1 MAGYY
6 QLIGF
11 SVSANSSPPPPT
23 ELSLDPSGHA
33 LFLDFDGVIAEI
45 APRPDAVSVEP
56 SRAAIIAAWRRASGD
71 ALALVSGRE
80 IDDLRSVFPA
90 YDGAISG
97 GHGAETE
104 MPGAP
109 REHASADIEAAR
121 ECGDAMEAF
130 ASARPGLLFERK
142 RAGGVLH
149 YRADPSLES
158 AAWGMVEA
166 LIEGRAGL
174 EAQAAKMAVEVKPSG
189 FSKGSVIETL
199 MAREPFRGR
208 RPVYVGDDT
217 TDEAAFAVVNAMDG
231 TSIKIGEG
239 PTGARYAFA
248 SASRFFAWL
257 GSRLATGEGGVA
269 VTAGSSTGGT
279 HGGTRGGAGGNAGT
293 GGATAGGG
301 ASVH

>member
-1 MAGYY
+1 MTCFY

-11 SVSANSSPPPPT
+11 SVPASTVSGPQP
-23 ELSLDPSGHA
+23 LGDLDIDPLEHA

-45 APRPDAVSVEP
+45 APTPDAVEVAP
-56 SRAAIIAAWRRASGD
+56 SRAAIIKAWREASGD

-109 REHASADIEAAR
+109 RENAEADIAAAR

-130 ASARPGLLFERK
+130 AAARPGLLFERK

-149 YRADPSLES
+149 YRRDPSLES
-158 AAWGMVEA
+158 AAWGMVRA
-166 LIEGRAGL
+166 LLDGREGL

-189 FSKGSVIETL
+189 FSKGSVIEAL
-199 MAREPFRGR
+199 MEREPFNGR
-208 RPVYVGDDT
+208 TPVYVGDDT
-217 TDEAAFAVVNAMDG
+217 TDEAAFRVVNAMG
-231 TSIKIGEG
+231 GVSIKVGDGATEAAYRA
-239 PTGARYAFA
+239 PSGARL
-248 SASRFFAWL
+248 FAWL
-257 GSRLATGEGGVA
+257 GEQVGAPQSGVPDDRPIGA
-269 VTAGSSTGGT
+269 V
-279 HGGTRGGAGGNAGT
+279 H
-293 GGATAGGG
+293 
-301 ASVH
+301 